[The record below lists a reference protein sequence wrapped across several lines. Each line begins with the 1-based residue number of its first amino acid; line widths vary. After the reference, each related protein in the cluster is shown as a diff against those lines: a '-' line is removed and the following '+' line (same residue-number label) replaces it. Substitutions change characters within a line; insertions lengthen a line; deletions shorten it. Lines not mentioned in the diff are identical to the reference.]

1 MTDYVLA
8 AISALWLGVLTSIS
22 PCPLA
27 TNIAAISYISRRVDS
42 TPHVLLAGLLYTVGR
57 TAAYLGLA
65 FILVS
70 TALSVPQV
78 SLFLQKYMH
87 LLLGPMLV
95 LVGMFLVGLIQID
108 IGGRGVSDGLKQR
121 IDAMGIWGSLL
132 LGALFA
138 LAFCPTSAALFF
150 GNVMASLTAGSTVTL
165 PLLYGVGTALPVLV
179 FAILIALGS
188 QTLGR
193 AFNAVSKVEWWARN
207 ATGWVILLV
216 GAWLT
221 IQALMGGKI

>member
-1 MTDYVLA
+1 MTEYSMA
-8 AISALWLGVLTSIS
+8 AMSALWLGVLTSIS

-42 TPHVLLAGLLYTVGR
+42 TLHVLLAGVLYTIGR
-57 TAAYLGLA
+57 MAAYLGLA

-108 IGGRGVSDGLKQR
+108 ISGRGVSDGLKQR
-121 IDAMGIWGSLL
+121 IDAMGIWGSLV

-150 GNVMASLTAGSTVTL
+150 GNVMASVNAGSTITL
-165 PLLYGVGTALPVLV
+165 PLLYGVGTALPVII
-179 FAILIALGS
+179 FAALIALGS
-188 QTLGR
+188 QALGK
-193 AFNAVSKVEWWARN
+193 AFKAVSKIEWWARMG
-207 ATGWVILLV
+207 TGWMILLV
-216 GAWLT
+216 GVWLT
-221 IQALMGGKI
+221 VQALLS

>member
-1 MTDYVLA
+1 MTEYSMA
-8 AISALWLGVLTSIS
+8 AMSALWLGVLTSIS

-42 TPHVLLAGLLYTVGR
+42 TLHVLLAGVLYTIGR
-57 TAAYLGLA
+57 MAAYLGLA

-121 IDAMGIWGSLL
+121 IDAMGIWGSL
-132 LGALFA
+132 
-138 LAFCPTSAALFF
+138 
-150 GNVMASLTAGSTVTL
+150 
-165 PLLYGVGTALPVLV
+165 VL
-179 FAILIALGS
+179 
-188 QTLGR
+188 
-193 AFNAVSKVEWWARN
+193 
-207 ATGWVILLV
+207 
-216 GAWLT
+216 
-221 IQALMGGKI
+221 

>member
-1 MTDYVLA
+1 MTEYFLA
-8 AISALWLGVLTSIS
+8 AVSALWLGVLTSIS

-42 TPHVLLAGLLYTVGR
+42 TPSVLLAGVLYTMGR
-57 TAAYLGLA
+57 MAAYLGLA

-78 SLFLQKYMH
+78 SMFLQKYMH
-87 LLLGPMLV
+87 ILIGPALV
-95 LVGMFLVGLIQID
+95 LVGMFLVGLIQMNL
-108 IGGRGVSDGLKQR
+108 GGQSVSDGLKHR
-121 IDAMGIWGSLL
+121 IDAMGIWGSLV
-132 LGALFA
+132 LGVMFA

-165 PLLYGVGTALPVLV
+165 PLLYGVGTALPVIV

-188 QTLGR
+188 RALGR

-216 GAWLT
+216 GLWLT
-221 IQALMGGKI
+221 VQALINGKT

>member
-1 MTDYVLA
+1 MTEYVWA
-8 AISALWLGVLTSIS
+8 AVSALWFGVLTSIS

-42 TPHVLLAGLLYTVGR
+42 TPHVLLAGLLYTIGR
-57 TAAYLGLA
+57 VAAYLGLA

-87 LLLGPMLV
+87 LLLGPTLV
-95 LVGMFLVGLIQID
+95 LVGMFLVGLIQIN
-108 IGGRGVSDGLKQR
+108 ISGRGVSDELKQR
-121 IDAMGIWGSLL
+121 IDALGIWGSLV

-150 GNVMASLTAGSTVTL
+150 GNVMASVNAGSTITL
-165 PLLYGVGTALPVLV
+165 PLLFGVGTALPVII
-179 FAILIALGS
+179 FAVLIAVGSKVLGK
-188 QTLGR
+188 
-193 AFNAVSKVEWWARN
+193 AFKTVSKVEWWARVG
-207 ATGWVILLV
+207 TGWMILLV
-216 GAWLT
+216 GVWLSVQVL
-221 IQALMGGKI
+221 I

>member
-8 AISALWLGVLTSIS
+8 AMSALWLGVLTSIS

-27 TNIAAISYISRRVDS
+27 TNIAAISYIGRRVES

-57 TAAYLGLA
+57 MAAYLGLA

-121 IDAMGIWGSLL
+121 IDAMGVWGSLL

-150 GNVMASLTAGSTVTL
+150 GNVMASVNVGSTITL
-165 PLLYGVGTALPVLV
+165 PLLYGVGTALPVII
-179 FAILIALGS
+179 FAALIALGS
-188 QTLGR
+188 QALGK
-193 AFNAVSKVEWWARN
+193 AFNAVSKIEWWARMG
-207 ATGWVILLV
+207 TGWMILLV
-216 GAWLT
+216 GVWLT
-221 IQALMGGKI
+221 VQALLS